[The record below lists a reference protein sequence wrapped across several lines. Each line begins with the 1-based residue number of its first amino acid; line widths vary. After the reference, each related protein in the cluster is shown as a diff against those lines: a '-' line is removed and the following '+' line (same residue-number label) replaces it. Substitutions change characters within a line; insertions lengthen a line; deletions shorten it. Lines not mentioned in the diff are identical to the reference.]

1 MSTPK
6 KLKYFA
12 GGEWLESK
20 TDKYMDVFNPST
32 GEVQAIT
39 PAAPRTKSSM
49 RSPVPARPSRRGL
62 THRSPSVSRSSSS
75 SASCSSKTSTR

>member
-1 MSTPK
+1 MNTPK

-32 GEVQAIT
+32 GEVLAHAHRCTKDEVEYAIKCAQY
-39 PAAPRTKSSM
+39 P
-49 RSPVPARPSRRGL
+49 G
-62 THRSPSVSRSSSS
+62 
-75 SASCSSKTSTR
+75 SKTRSGTVQIPHTSGR